1 MATSAELGVMDGAGM
16 SAAESGV
23 VEGAGM
29 SSDESVLFSF
39 SMDSSCAW
47 VSSLSSV
54 CDTSPLASPVS
65 AAASASGPE
74 FSSEPAFS
82 FSVVSV
88 FSPSC
93 ASEAPHPLI
102 VINPAKKTASNF
114 TKFFFIFAI
123 PSFEIV

>member
-1 MATSAELGVMDGAGM
+1 M

-54 CDTSPLASPVS
+54 PDTGVSGNLNYITIGQIATLTYVGVRAFRCRPVQS
-65 AAASASGPE
+65 L
-74 FSSEPAFS
+74 
-82 FSVVSV
+82 
-88 FSPSC
+88 
-93 ASEAPHPLI
+93 HLYR
-102 VINPAKKTASNF
+102 SNR
-114 TKFFFIFAI
+114 KGY
-123 PSFEIV
+123 S